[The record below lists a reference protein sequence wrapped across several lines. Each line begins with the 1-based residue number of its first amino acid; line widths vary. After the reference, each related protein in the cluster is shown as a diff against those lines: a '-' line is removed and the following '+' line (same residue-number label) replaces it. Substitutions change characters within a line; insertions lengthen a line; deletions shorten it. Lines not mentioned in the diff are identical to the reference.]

1 MRGGAFLKVKEGRVG
16 FRKMTS
22 AERYCNEEQY
32 YGGFPA
38 HLKQRKISVLRLSLY
53 NPNNRTAS
61 TFYNTQSNY
70 D

>member
-1 MRGGAFLKVKEGRVG
+1 
-16 FRKMTS
+16 MTS
-22 AERYCNEEQY
+22 AKRYCNEEQY
-32 YGGFPA
+32 YGGLPA
-38 HLKQRKISVLRLSLY
+38 HLKQRKISVLRLSLN